1 MRDLKVRLK
10 KFKKTHCHLTIELF
24 GDYCLCAP
32 SHPMGGATFAVAA
45 VAAVAVERA
54 AENDDDDGD
63 AIEAQEQTA
72 RIRAAMADPVQMA
85 RMLAALQS

>member
-32 SHPMGGATFAVAA
+32 SHPMGGAAFDVT
-45 VAAVAVERA
+45 AVAVELT
-54 AENDDDDGD
+54 GD
-63 AIEAQEQTA
+63 VCCE
-72 RIRAAMADPVQMA
+72 RV
-85 RMLAALQS
+85 L